1 MNEDQKTSLTA
12 LLAVECNMAED
23 GETSCDGKWCN
34 ARKAVAEAFGLAET
48 ETEEEDSSDG

>member
-34 ARKAVAEAFGLAET
+34 ARKAVAEAFGLET